1 MGEEE
6 AQLKTALAAIA
17 AENRF
22 IREAHSLSKQR
33 LTDLQYLVDKMALD
47 LERDGANLAVN
58 SKNAVDAS
66 AKALLNA
73 REDGTPARID
83 EAEEV
88 QRLTW
93 AMYASVWNL
102 RASLTH
108 FRIEFAGRQQVAPR

>member
-1 MGEEE
+1 MGEQE

-22 IREAHSLSKQR
+22 IREAHALSEQR
-33 LTDLQYLVDKMALD
+33 LTDLRCLVDKMALD
-47 LERDGANLAVN
+47 LERDGANLAFN
-58 SKNAVDAS
+58 SKSAVDAS
-66 AKALLNA
+66 ARALVHA
-73 REDGTPARID
+73 REDGTAARIN